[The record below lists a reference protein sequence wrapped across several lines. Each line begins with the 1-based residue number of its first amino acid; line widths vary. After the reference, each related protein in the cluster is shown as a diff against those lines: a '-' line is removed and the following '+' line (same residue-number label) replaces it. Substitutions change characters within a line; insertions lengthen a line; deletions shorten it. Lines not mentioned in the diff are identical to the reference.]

1 MRIRS
6 IKPEFWRS
14 DDIAA
19 LSLEDR
25 LLFIGLWSYV
35 DDSGV
40 GIDKPAL
47 ICADL
52 FALDME
58 RDFREAYGRVTGG
71 LETLSLRG
79 LITRYTVHGKPYL
92 YVNTWTKHQRIEKPS
107 KARFPSPTCEDA
119 VLRESSRNT
128 PVALRDMSGP
138 GAGEQ
143 GSRGTDSSAPAT
155 PSRAT
160 PAAADR
166 FGEFWSHYPKK
177 RDRGHAEKA
186 WKTAIKETDPQEI
199 IDGLLAQLPA
209 LNSGDAKFIPYG
221 ATWLNGKRWTDE
233 LTPGDMPKASGWWN
247 G

>member
-14 DDIAA
+14 DDIAS
-19 LSLEDR
+19 LRLEDR

-40 GIDKPAL
+40 GVDKPAL

-71 LETLSLRG
+71 LDTLSSRG
-79 LITRYTVHGKPYL
+79 LITRYTVHGKPFL
-92 YVNTWTKHQRIEKPS
+92 YINTWTKHQRIEKPS
-107 KARFPSPTCEDA
+107 KARYPSPTCEDA
-119 VLRESSRNT
+119 IIREGSGNAPVVLHEESGS
-128 PVALRDMSGP
+128 

-143 GSRGTDSSAPAT
+143 GNRGTGSSAPAT

-160 PAAADR
+160 EDR
-166 FGEFWSHYPKK
+166 FAEFWSHYPKK
-177 RDRGHAEKA
+177 KDRGHALKA
-186 WKTAIKETDPQEI
+186 WKVAVKKADPQVI

-209 LNSGDAKFIPYG
+209 FNSSDAQFIPYG
-221 ATWLNGKRWTDE
+221 ATWLNGERWADE
-233 LTPGDMPKASGWWN
+233 ITKPKPTGSTGWWN
-247 G
+247 R